1 MPQLPGA
8 KASRDLQ
15 PQPKNGIGSMS
26 QMLNG
31 NRRMLTYLLVSNF
44 VLYFGFQ
51 VWQTMFNNYAVEVIG
66 VGPAGIGLIQAVREI
81 PGLLGFLLGVLVLYL
96 SEVRIMALSIVVLGI
111 GMILT
116 GGASGMVFLLVAT
129 FTMSTGFHFF
139 DGASN
144 AVVLMSESKRQAPRT
159 LGVVGSLT
167 SMAAVAASVVVILLA
182 QPMGYRWLYVAVGAV
197 AVVGGLILLPF
208 RGAKEALPAGRN
220 IILRR
225 RYWLYYALAFLM
237 GSRRHIFTTFAILL
251 LVRDYGIPIQAT
263 AVLFLVNSLI
273 NVVTLRLA
281 GTLVARLGERVVLS
295 ASFGLLVFVFLGY
308 AYVSTLPVLFV
319 LFVLDSILFGASLA
333 LTTYFQKIAVT
344 QEEIT
349 SNVSVQQTINHISA
363 VIIPI
368 VGGTAW
374 ELFGSQAPFLVGVV
388 IVLVSLVLTQ
398 FLRTKPDAGAA
409 PAIVVA

>member
-1 MPQLPGA
+1 MRPATPNPS
-8 KASRDLQ
+8 SRMELDL
-15 PQPKNGIGSMS
+15 S

-96 SEVRIMALSIVVLGI
+96 SEVRIMALSVVVLGI

-116 GGASGMVFLLVAT
+116 GGANGLLFLLIAT
-129 FTMSTGFHFF
+129 FVMSTGFHFF

-144 AVVLMSESKRQAPRT
+144 AVVLMSESKREAPRT

-167 SMAAVAASVVVILLA
+167 SMAAVASSVVVILLA
-182 QPMGYRWLYVAVGAV
+182 ERMGYRWLYVAVGAV
-197 AVVGGLILLPF
+197 AIVGGLILLPF
-208 RGAKEALPAGRN
+208 RGAKEALPLGRN
-220 IILRR
+220 IVLRR
-225 RYWLYYALAFLM
+225 RYWLYYVLAFLM

-251 LVRDYGIPIQAT
+251 LVRNYGISIQTT
-263 AVLFLVNSLI
+263 AILFLVNSLI

-295 ASFGLLVFVFLGY
+295 GTFALLIFVFLGY
-308 AYVSTLPVLFV
+308 AYVSFLPVLFV
-319 LFVLDSILFGASLA
+319 LFVLDSILFGTGLA

-349 SNVSVQQTINHISA
+349 SNISAQQTINHVAA

-368 VGGTAW
+368 VGGAAW

-388 IVLVSLVLTQ
+388 IVVVSLVLTQ
-398 FLRTKPDAGAA
+398 FLRTKPELGAA
-409 PAIVVA
+409 SASAAAS

>member
-8 KASRDLQ
+8 QASRNPQ
-15 PQPKNGIGSMS
+15 PQLKNGIESMS

-44 VLYFGFQ
+44 ILYFGFQ

-81 PGLLGFLLGVLVLYL
+81 PGLLGFLLGVLVIYL
-96 SEVRIMALSIVVLGI
+96 SEVRIMALSVVALGI

-116 GGASGMVFLLVAT
+116 GGAQGMFFLLVAT
-129 FTMSTGFHFF
+129 FVMSAGFHFF
-139 DGASN
+139 DGSSN
-144 AVVLMSESKRQAPRT
+144 AVVLMSESKRETPRT
-159 LGVVGSLT
+159 LGIVGSLT
-167 SMAAVAASVVVILLA
+167 SAAAVVASITVFILA
-182 QPMGYRWLYVAVGAV
+182 KPMGYRWLYVAVGVV
-197 AVVGGLILLPF
+197 AIVGGLILLPF

-220 IILRR
+220 IQFRR

-237 GSRRHIFTTFAILL
+237 GSRRHIFSTFAILL
-251 LVRDYGIPIQAT
+251 LVRNYGIGIQTT

-281 GTLVARLGERVVLS
+281 GTLVTRLGERIVLS
-295 ASFGLLVFVFLGY
+295 ASFGLLIFVFLGY
-308 AYVSTLPVLFV
+308 AYVTYLPVLFG
-319 LFVLDSILFGASLA
+319 LFVVDNILFGTSLA

-344 QEEIT
+344 PEEIT
-349 SNVSVQQTINHISA
+349 SNVSVQQTINHIAA

-374 ELFGSQAPFLVGVV
+374 ELFGSQAPFLVGVG
-388 IVLVSLVLTQ
+388 IVVVSLVLTQ
-398 FLRTKPDAGAA
+398 FIRTGPEAHAA
-409 PAIVVA
+409 AATS

>member
-1 MPQLPGA
+1 
-8 KASRDLQ
+8 
-15 PQPKNGIGSMS
+15 MS
-26 QMLNG
+26 QMLKG

-96 SEVRIMALSIVVLGI
+96 SEVRIMALSVVALGI

-116 GGASGMVFLLVAT
+116 GGASGMLFLLIAT
-129 FTMSTGFHFF
+129 FVMSTGFHFF
-139 DGASN
+139 DGSSN
-144 AVVLMSESKRQAPRT
+144 AVVLMSESKREAPRT
-159 LGVVGSLT
+159 LGVVGSLA
-167 SMAAVAASVVVILLA
+167 SLAAVAASLVVFLLA
-182 QPMGYRWLYVAVGAV
+182 KPMGYRWLYVAVGAV
-197 AVVGGLILLPF
+197 AIVGGLILLPF
-208 RGAKEALPAGRN
+208 RGAKEALPLGRH
-220 IILRR
+220 ITLRR

-251 LVRDYGIPIQAT
+251 LVRNYGISIQTT
-263 AVLFLVNSLI
+263 AILFLVNSLI
-273 NVVTLRLA
+273 NIVTLRLA
-281 GTLVARLGERVVLS
+281 GTLVTRLGERIVLTVT
-295 ASFGLLVFVFLGY
+295 FGVLAFVFLGY
-308 AYVSTLPVLFV
+308 AYVTFLPALFAF
-319 LFVLDSILFGASLA
+319 FVLDNILFGTSLA

-349 SNVSVQQTINHISA
+349 SNISVQQTINHISA

-388 IVLVSLVLTQ
+388 IVLISLVLTQ
-398 FLRTKPDAGAA
+398 FIRTKPETGAA
-409 PAIVVA
+409 PAPATA

>member
-1 MPQLPGA
+1 
-8 KASRDLQ
+8 
-15 PQPKNGIGSMS
+15 MS

-66 VGPAGIGLIQAVREI
+66 AGPAAIGLIQAVREI
-81 PGLLGFLLGVLVLYL
+81 PGLLGFLLGVLALYL
-96 SEVRIMALSIVVLGI
+96 SEVRIMALSIVALGV

-116 GGASGMVFLLVAT
+116 GGANGLLLLLAAT
-129 FTMSTGFHFF
+129 FVMSAGFHFF
-139 DGASN
+139 DGSSN
-144 AVVLMSESKRQAPRT
+144 AVVLMSESKREAPRT

-167 SMAAVAASVVVILLA
+167 ALASVVASLVVFLLA
-182 QPMGYRWLYVAVGAV
+182 KPMGYRWLYAAVGLL
-197 AVVGGLILLPF
+197 AVVGGLVLLPF
-208 RGAKEALPAGRN
+208 RGAKEALPPGRR
-220 IILRR
+220 ITLRR

-251 LVRDYGIPIQAT
+251 LVRDYGISIQTT
-263 AVLFLVNSLI
+263 AILFLVNSLI
-273 NVVTLRLA
+273 NIVTLRLA
-281 GTLVARLGERVVLS
+281 GTLVARLGERIVLTATFS
-295 ASFGLLVFVFLGY
+295 LLAFVFLGY
-308 AYVSTLPVLFV
+308 AYVTFLPVLFA
-319 LFVLDSILFGASLA
+319 LFVLDSILFGTNLA

-374 ELFGSQAPFLVGVV
+374 ELFGSQAPFLVGVG
-388 IVLVSLVLTQ
+388 IAVLSLALTQ
-398 FLRTKPDAGAA
+398 FMRTKPQTGAA
-409 PAIVVA
+409 SGIVAA

>member
-1 MPQLPGA
+1 M
-8 KASRDLQ
+8 SR
-15 PQPKNGIGSMS
+15 
-26 QMLNG
+26 MLNG

-81 PGLLGFLLGVLVLYL
+81 PGLLGFLLGVLALYL
-96 SEVRIMALSIVVLGI
+96 SEVRIMALGVVALGI

-116 GGASGMVFLLVAT
+116 GGASGMVLLLVAT
-129 FTMSTGFHFF
+129 FIMSTGFHFF

-144 AVVLMSESKRQAPRT
+144 AVVLMSESKRETPRT

-167 SMAAVAASVVVILLA
+167 AMAAVAASVVVILLA
-182 QPMGYRWLYVAVGAV
+182 ERMGYRWLYVAVGAV
-197 AVVGGLILLPF
+197 AIVGGSILLPF

-220 IILRR
+220 IVLRR
-225 RYWLYYALAFLM
+225 RYWLYYALSFLM

-251 LVRDYGIPIQAT
+251 LVRNYGISIQTT
-263 AVLFLVNSLI
+263 AILFLVNSLI

-281 GTLVARLGERVVLS
+281 GTFVTRLGERVVLS
-295 ASFGLLVFVFLGY
+295 ATFAILIFVFLGY
-308 AYVSTLPVLFV
+308 AYVSYLPVLFA
-319 LFVLDSILFGASLA
+319 LFVLDNILFGTSLA

-349 SNVSVQQTINHISA
+349 SNVSVQQTINHIAA

-368 VGGTAW
+368 VGGAAW
-374 ELFGSQAPFLVGVV
+374 ELFGAQAPFLVGVG
-388 IVLVSLVLTQ
+388 IVMLSLVLTQ
-398 FLRTKPDAGAA
+398 FIRTKPEPSAIPVAA
-409 PAIVVA
+409 TS

>member
-8 KASRDLQ
+8 QAFRNLQ
-15 PQPKNGIGSMS
+15 LQLKNGIGSRRE
-26 QMLNG
+26 MLNG

-129 FTMSTGFHFF
+129 FIMSTGFHFF

-144 AVVLMSESKRQAPRT
+144 AVVLMSESKREAPRT

-182 QPMGYRWLYVAVGAV
+182 ERMGYRWLYVAVGAL

-208 RGAKEALPAGRN
+208 RGAKEALPAGRH

-225 RYWLYYALAFLM
+225 RYWLYYTLAFLM

-251 LVRDYGIPIQAT
+251 LVRNYGISIQAT
-263 AVLFLVNSLI
+263 AVLFLVNNLI
-273 NVVTLRLA
+273 NVVTIRLA

-295 ASFGLLVFVFLGY
+295 GTFAVLILVFLGY
-308 AYVSTLPVLFV
+308 AYVSFLPVLFV
-319 LFVLDSILFGASLA
+319 LFVLDSILFGAGLA

-349 SNVSVQQTINHISA
+349 SNVSVQQTINHIAA

-398 FLRTKPDAGAA
+398 FMRTGSRPAA
-409 PAIVVA
+409 LGVPA

>member
-81 PGLLGFLLGVLVLYL
+81 PGLLGFLLGVLVIYL
-96 SEVRIMALSIVVLGI
+96 SEVRIMALSVVALGI
-111 GMILT
+111 GMILA
-116 GGASGMVFLLVAT
+116 GGAQGMFFLLVAT
-129 FTMSTGFHFF
+129 FVMSAGFHFF
-139 DGASN
+139 DGSSN
-144 AVVLMSESKRQAPRT
+144 AVVLMSESKRETPRT
-159 LGVVGSLT
+159 LGIVGSLT
-167 SMAAVAASVVVILLA
+167 SAAAVVASITVFILA
-182 QPMGYRWLYVAVGAV
+182 KPMGYRWLYVAVGVV
-197 AVVGGLILLPF
+197 AIVGGLILLPF

-220 IILRR
+220 IQFRR

-237 GSRRHIFTTFAILL
+237 GSRRHIFSTFAILL
-251 LVRDYGIPIQAT
+251 LVRNYGIGIQTT

-281 GTLVARLGERVVLS
+281 GTLVTRLGERIVLS
-295 ASFGLLVFVFLGY
+295 ASFGLLIFVFLGY
-308 AYVSTLPVLFV
+308 AYVTYLPVLFG
-319 LFVLDSILFGASLA
+319 LFVVDNILFGTSLA

-344 QEEIT
+344 PEEIT
-349 SNVSVQQTINHISA
+349 SNVSVQQTINHIAA

-374 ELFGSQAPFLVGVV
+374 ELFGSQAPFLVGVG
-388 IVLVSLVLTQ
+388 IVVVSLVLTQ
-398 FLRTKPDAGAA
+398 FIRTGPEAHAA
-409 PAIVVA
+409 AATS

>member
-1 MPQLPGA
+1 
-8 KASRDLQ
+8 
-15 PQPKNGIGSMS
+15 MS

-31 NRRMLTYLLVSNF
+31 NRRLLTYLLISNF

-81 PGLLGFLLGVLVLYL
+81 PGLLGFLLGVLVIYL
-96 SEVRIMALSIVVLGI
+96 SEVRIMALSVVALGI

-116 GGASGMVFLLVAT
+116 GGAQGMFFLLVAT
-129 FTMSTGFHFF
+129 FVMSAGFHFF
-139 DGASN
+139 DGSSN
-144 AVVLMSESKRQAPRT
+144 AVVLMSESKRETPRT
-159 LGVVGSLT
+159 LGIVGSLT
-167 SMAAVAASVVVILLA
+167 SAAAVVASITVFILA
-182 QPMGYRWLYVAVGAV
+182 KPMGYRWLYVAVGVV
-197 AVVGGLILLPF
+197 AIVGGLILLPF

-220 IILRR
+220 IQFRR

-237 GSRRHIFTTFAILL
+237 GSRRHIFSTFAILL
-251 LVRDYGIPIQAT
+251 LVRNYGIGIQTT

-281 GTLVARLGERVVLS
+281 GTLVTRLGERIVLS
-295 ASFGLLVFVFLGY
+295 ASFGLLIFVFLGY
-308 AYVSTLPVLFV
+308 AYVTYLPVLFG
-319 LFVLDSILFGASLA
+319 LFVVDNILFGTSLA

-344 QEEIT
+344 PEEIT
-349 SNVSVQQTINHISA
+349 SNVSVQQTINHIAA

-374 ELFGSQAPFLVGVV
+374 ELFGSQAPFLVGVG
-388 IVLVSLVLTQ
+388 IVVVSLVLTQ
-398 FLRTKPDAGAA
+398 FIRTGPEAHAA
-409 PAIVVA
+409 AATS

>member
-1 MPQLPGA
+1 MLRLRRDSMFRNSQ
-8 KASRDLQ
+8 SRAR
-15 PQPKNGIGSMS
+15 NGIGSMS

-44 VLYFGFQ
+44 ILYFGFQ

-81 PGLLGFLLGVLVLYL
+81 PGLLGFLLGVLALYL
-96 SEVRIMALSIVVLGI
+96 SEVRIMALSVVVLGI

-116 GGASGMVFLLVAT
+116 GGASGMLFLLVAT
-129 FTMSTGFHFF
+129 FIMSTGFHFF

-144 AVVLMSESKRQAPRT
+144 AVVLMSESKREAPRT

-167 SMAAVAASVVVILLA
+167 SVAAVVAAVVVILLA
-182 QPMGYRWLYVAVGAV
+182 EPIGYRWLYLVVGAV
-197 AVVGGLILLPF
+197 AIMGGLILLPF
-208 RGAKEALPAGRN
+208 RGAKEALPLGRN
-220 IILRR
+220 IVLRR

-251 LVRDYGIPIQAT
+251 LVRNYGIGIQTT

-281 GTLVARLGERVVLS
+281 GTLVTRLGERVVLS
-295 ASFGLLVFVFLGY
+295 GTFAVLIFVFLGY
-308 AYVSTLPVLFV
+308 AYVSFLPMLFALFV
-319 LFVLDSILFGASLA
+319 VDNILFGTSLA

-349 SNVSVQQTINHISA
+349 SNVSVQQTINHIAA
-363 VIIPI
+363 VIIPL
-368 VGGTAW
+368 VGGAAW
-374 ELFGSQAPFLVGVV
+374 ELFGSQAPFLVGVG
-388 IVLVSLVLTQ
+388 IVAISLVLTQ
-398 FLRTKPDAGAA
+398 FIRTKPEPSPAPVAA
-409 PAIVVA
+409 TP